1 MPNGILITGL
11 NGCGKST
18 VCKLLARKLNYF
30 SMDVEDY
37 YFIKSDIPYSK
48 FHTLEQTRQLML
60 DDIQEHGDFVLAT
73 VNCDW
78 GNDIASMCKLAV
90 VLRAPLATRMERI
103 KYREYDKFGDRVL
116 RGGDLYESQQKFHNK
131 VLERG
136 EDHMAK
142 QMQFIKCPTIEVD
155 AVLSV
160 EDVIDTIYQKFLQ
173 TVFSEPYSENNYC

>member
-1 MPNGILITGL
+1 MNNGIIITGL

-18 VCKLLARKLNYF
+18 VCKLIAEKINYY

-60 DDIQEHGDFVLAT
+60 DDIRKHGDFVLAT

-78 GNDIASMCKLAV
+78 GEEISSMYKLAV
-90 VLRAPLATRMERI
+90 VLKAPLDIRMERI
-103 KYREYDKFGDRVL
+103 KKREYEKFGDRVL

-131 VLERG
+131 VLNRDEKHI
-136 EDHMAK
+136 EK
-142 QMQFIKCPTIEVD
+142 QMQFITCSVLELDAILPIDDILNAIYRKCVQIGITE
-155 AVLSV
+155 S
-160 EDVIDTIYQKFLQ
+160 
-173 TVFSEPYSENNYC
+173 